1 MIRGDTQQLATL
13 LDAELIGAPSEFT
26 GVAIDSRQVASG
38 QLFVALPGERVD
50 GHDFVAAAAQAGAST
65 ALVARPVDAAL
76 PQLRCADP
84 VQTLGRLAADW
95 RAKFKLPLI
104 GVTGSNGK
112 TTVKTM
118 LAGILGNLGPV
129 LATAGNYNNELGL
142 PLTLCELSDEH
153 RFAVIEM
160 GAGQPGDIAYL
171 AELARPTVGVVNN
184 AGPAHLERM
193 GSLRGV
199 AQTKG
204 EMIAALASDG
214 VAVFNADDAFAPLWA
229 ELAGRRESLRFG
241 LEAPVEV
248 VARWTPAGQGSRV
261 ELTTPAG
268 ALTVA
273 MPVPGVHNVY
283 NALAATAAAL
293 AAGATLDA
301 IKAGLEAFEPVG
313 GRLVRREMA
322 GGWLLIEDTYNA
334 NPASVSAGLHVL
346 SHENGER
353 WLVLGDMRELG
364 VDADA
369 LHFQVGSEAHR
380 LGVSRLFALGPHSRH
395 AVAGFGTGGEH
406 FADLEALV
414 STLGAEIHEGV
425 TCLVKGS
432 RGMRMER
439 VSQALEAA

>member
-1 MIRGDTQQLATL
+1 MIRGETRRLATL
-13 LDAELIGAPSEFT
+13 LNAELIGVPGEFT
-26 GVAIDSRQVASG
+26 GVAIDSRRVAPG

-50 GHDFVAAAAQAGAST
+50 GHDFVTAAAQAGARA
-65 ALVARPVDAAL
+65 ALVARPVDAGL
-76 PQLRCADP
+76 PQLHCADP
-84 VQTLGRLAADW
+84 VRALGQLGSHW
-95 RAKFKLPLI
+95 RGRFDLPLI

-118 LAGILGNLGPV
+118 LAGILKNVGPV

-142 PLTLCELSDEH
+142 PLTLCQLSEEH

-171 AELARPTVGVVNN
+171 AQLARPTIGVVNN

-199 AQTKG
+199 ARTKG
-204 EMIAALASDG
+204 EMIDTLAPEG
-214 VAVFNADDAFAPLWA
+214 IAVFNADDAFAPLWT
-229 ELAGRRESLRFG
+229 ELAGQRSMVRFA
-241 LEAPVEV
+241 LEQPAEV
-248 VARWTPAGQGSRV
+248 SAQWTPAAGGSHID
-261 ELTTPAG
+261 LQTPAG
-268 ALTVA
+268 ALTVNL
-273 MPVPGVHNVY
+273 PVPGVHNVS

-293 AAGATLDA
+293 AAGAPLA
-301 IKAGLEAFEPVG
+301 AVKAGLEAFEAVG
-313 GRLVRREMA
+313 GRLVRRQMP

-346 SHENGER
+346 SHETGER

-364 VDADA
+364 ADADA
-369 LHFQVGSEAHR
+369 LHFQVGSEASR

-395 AVAGFGTGGEH
+395 AVAGFGAGGEH
-406 FADLEALV
+406 YADLNALV
-414 STLGAEIHEGV
+414 SALGAEIHADV
-425 TCLVKGS
+425 VCLVKGS